1 MTLERAPD
9 TPAPL
14 TNEDL
19 AKVAAM
25 VFALMQ
31 GGTPIDPDLRLY
43 TAAQAAEL
51 LGRSKWWVEE
61 QTRKGT
67 IPFTRVGKFARFSAA
82 QIREIRAANEVD
94 PGTRRRRPRAV
105 KKTEQKPAA

>member
-9 TPAPL
+9 LPPL
-14 TNEDL
+14 SDDQL

-31 GGTPIDPDLRLY
+31 GNTPLDPELRLY
-43 TAAQAAEL
+43 TAEQAAEL

-94 PGTRRRRPRAV
+94 PNTRRRARAS
-105 KKTEQKPAA
+105 KQRPAA